1 MGLVYVTGISGSGK
15 STVRAELRAR
25 GFVAHDVDEDGYKSW
40 YRRDSGTPAREQRAW
55 VDADRPWQ
63 RRYWLRVDRAK
74 VVCLAA
80 DAKAAGGPVFLC
92 GTGPNDD
99 EIWDLFDVVVNL
111 TIGETVLK
119 HRLGTRTN
127 NDYGKHPEDLADIV
141 GWNSV
146 VAENMRAWGAV
157 IIDAERPLAV
167 VVDDVV
173 RVASG

>member
-1 MGLVYVTGISGSGK
+1 MGLIYVTGISGAGK

-40 YRRDSGTPAREQRAW
+40 YRRESGTPAREQRAW
-55 VDADRPWQ
+55 ADTDRSWQ
-63 RRYWLRVDRAK
+63 RRYWLKVDRAK
-74 VVCLAA
+74 VVRLAA
-80 DAKAAGGPVFLC
+80 EATGGPVFLC

-99 EIWDLFDVVVNL
+99 EIWDLFEVIVNL

-119 HRLGTRTN
+119 HRLRTRTN